1 MVRLILDVNCGAQFL
16 RSRPIS
22 FGSGGYVN
30 RPSSQMLVVD
40 FPVGPEPTQKRVIV
54 NLLLELRTISVL
66 QAWYDRGIRLP
77 TLFTRDR

>member
-1 MVRLILDVNCGAQFL
+1 M
-16 RSRPIS
+16 
-22 FGSGGYVN
+22 N